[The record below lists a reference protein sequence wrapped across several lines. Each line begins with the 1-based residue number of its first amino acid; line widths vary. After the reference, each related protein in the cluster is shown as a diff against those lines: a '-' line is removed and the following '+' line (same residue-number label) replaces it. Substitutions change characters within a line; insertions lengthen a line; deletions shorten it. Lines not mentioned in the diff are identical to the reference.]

1 MTLAAYFQCYKSPYA
16 TVEVIRHF
24 RKAYPDSTVYLLSD
38 NGYDYSELAKEY
50 NCIYEHSTIVHGG
63 GFPTFKRHED
73 ILLFLWRMKRAFD
86 SMKEEWMIIL
96 EDDVKVFAALDESKF
111 IATMNGTRDGN
122 FMYKSEWMDEIR
134 KQNPTVED
142 QPLYS
147 GWGGTVLNVPFFKKA
162 LATDFYTPIHD
173 LWVNKNARL
182 YVTDLALSFVCFLNG
197 GTTGPLAEHR
207 ENGDYNP
214 TAKVVNFD
222 KSWCKMPLEGDDVRL
237 VKM

>member
-1 MTLAAYFQCYKSPYA
+1 MTLAAYFQCYKSPCA

-63 GFPTFKRHED
+63 YPTFNRHED
-73 ILLFLWRMKRAFD
+73 VLLFMWRFKRALD
-86 SMKEEWMIIL
+86 HIKEEWIMLL

-111 IATMNGTRDGN
+111 LATMNGTRAGN

-147 GWGGTVLNVPFFKKA
+147 GWGGTVLNVPFFRKA